1 MNSIDHESFAFGIIA
16 APSSLHVDLA
26 RPFIEHET
34 PVFIEK
40 PLHHDLG
47 PARRL
52 AAEVDSVDV
61 TTLVGCN
68 MRFHPGLQT
77 TRRLLRDQCV
87 GDPLTATIVA
97 GSYLPDWH
105 PEEDYRQSY
114 SARSDLG
121 GGVTLDAVHEIN
133 YARWLFGEV
142 TEVTAWIDHVSSLE
156 IDTEDLAQLHLR
168 FDSGV
173 SAQLHLDY
181 FHRPYRRGCHITTTD
196 GCIDWDWS
204 RESVRWYDATADRW
218 AEESYA
224 GWEVNQMYVDEL
236 AHFLDCVRGE
246 ATSICDVHEGLAD
259 LRVVEA
265 AKESSET
272 GRRITLA

>member
-1 MNSIDHESFAFGIIA
+1 MGLNVAATSFDLSSACIMGYGSIGQRHASNLTDLGAYDVSIVDPDPTRRATAEASSAVNRSVDLNSIDYGSFAFGIIA
-16 APSSLHVDLA
+16 APSSLHADLA
-26 RPFIEHET
+26 RPFIKHET

-40 PLHHDLG
+40 PLHHDIG

-52 AAEVDSVDV
+52 AAEVDTVDV

-77 TRRLLRDQCV
+77 TRRLLRDQRV
-87 GDPLTATIVA
+87 GEPLTATIFA
-97 GSYLPDWH
+97 GSYLPGWH
-105 PEEDYRQSY
+105 PDEDYRQSY
-114 SARSDLG
+114 SARPDLG

-168 FDSGV
+168 FDTGV

-196 GCIDWDWS
+196 GSSPS
-204 RESVRWYDATADRW
+204 RCSRRWW
-218 AEESYA
+218 
-224 GWEVNQMYVDEL
+224 
-236 AHFLDCVRGE
+236 
-246 ATSICDVHEGLAD
+246 
-259 LRVVEA
+259 
-265 AKESSET
+265 
-272 GRRITLA
+272 